1 MKLYIEL
8 GFTGLKFTETGDYDL
23 IMGER
28 IIDKEEKWF
37 NYITIYTR

>member
-8 GFTGLKFTETGDYDL
+8 GFTTMLFTETVDYDL

-37 NYITIYTR
+37 NYITIYAR